1 MSRMYCYRKSGILSH
16 SEDTIVKM
24 HIPVGLVAACLLFA
38 ASSCTNK
45 AEVSPSIDPAQLQMF
60 APLPKE
66 APPPA
71 GSLVDARISLGRML
85 YYEPRLSTDQ
95 KISCNSCHDLE
106 KYGVDGQ
113 ATSDGHNGQ
122 FGTRNS
128 PTVYNAAGHVAQF
141 WDGRAPNVEEQA
153 KGPIMNPVEMAMPS
167 EKVLVA
173 VLKSMPEYVQAFR
186 AAFPTDADPVSFE
199 NTAKAIGAFERRLI
213 TPSRWDKFLEGDQ
226 AAPTPAEKRGFN
238 TFLAAGCQACHS
250 GALLGA
256 SRYER
261 LGVMKP
267 YPDDSDSGRF
277 QVTKSQNDKMVFKI
291 PSLRNVE
298 KTGPYFHNGKVAT
311 LEDAVERMGVYQ
323 VGEELSD
330 DQVQSIVIWL
340 RSLTGEIPA
349 EYVKPPKLPEST
361 PTTPKP
367 ETPG

>member
-1 MSRMYCYRKSGILSH
+1 M
-16 SEDTIVKM
+16 VKAP
-24 HIPVGLVAACLLFA
+24 IPAGLIAAFLLLTA
-38 ASSCTNK
+38 LGCTNK

-95 KISCNSCHDLE
+95 KISCNSCHELE

-141 WDGRAPNVEEQA
+141 WDGRAADVEEQA
-153 KGPIMNPVEMAMPS
+153 KGPILNPIEMAMPS

-186 AAFPTDADPVSFE
+186 AAFPTDTDPVTFE
-199 NTAKAIGAFERRLI
+199 NTAKAIGTFERRLI

-226 AAPTPAEKRGFN
+226 AALSPAEKRGFN
-238 TFLAAGCQACHS
+238 TFITAGCQTCHS
-250 GALLGA
+250 GAFLGA
-256 SRYER
+256 SRYEK
-261 LGVMKP
+261 LGTSKP
-267 YPDDSDSGRF
+267 YPDESDLGRY
-277 QVTKSQNDKMVFKI
+277 QVTKNQDDKMVFKV
-291 PSLRNVE
+291 PSLRNIE
-298 KTGPYFHNGKVAT
+298 KTGPYFHNGKVGT
-311 LEDAVERMGVYQ
+311 LEEAVRRMGEYQ
-323 VGEELSD
+323 VGEELSAT
-330 DQVQSIVIWL
+330 QIQSIVTWF
-340 RSLTGEIPA
+340 RSLTGEIPS

-361 PTTPKP
+361 PNTPQP
-367 ETPG
+367 EAAG